1 MEDKNKMKVNA
12 GILIDFGNS
21 ETRMT
26 LLVNNKAKTIVLS
39 NKFAA
44 LESGY
49 SVPVEYDNDKTNVF
63 CVNGSYYACGAL
75 ADREFSGQLIRP
87 SSMQNKSE
95 QLVTEIS
102 LNLVLITAIAELAKG
117 SGLPVSEIEP
127 TFNIS
132 VLLPP
137 MEHDTHIEKMEE
149 LISSVKFVNSYM
161 PLEFNS
167 SVNISSVKVLPEG
180 VAAFFGVYYTEE
192 DGQLVE
198 VLENMTF
205 GSGNLLIIDIG
216 AGTTDVV
223 LIRDTELVL
232 DSKDTFNIGGNTVEG
247 QLKKLLRQKCGF
259 TPSDISSVVET
270 GELNDGNKKI
280 DVSSLVTSSKDMYS
294 KMLMTHIQSYLERM
308 SISMREVKGILVVG
322 GGSLPSMRDG
332 KVVSPAMSDVL
343 INYFKALSPNISLMN
358 TEEKNPRLLN
368 IQGLQYIHKYS

>member
-1 MEDKNKMKVNA
+1 MKVTA

-26 LLVNNKAKTIVLS
+26 LLVNNKSKTIVLS

-49 SVPVEYDNDKTNVF
+49 TVPLEYDNDKTNVI
-63 CVNGSYYACGAL
+63 CVNGSYYASGAL
-75 ADREFSGQLIRP
+75 ADREFAGQLIRP

-102 LNLVLITAIAELAKG
+102 YNMALITAIRELSVG
-117 SGLPVSEIEP
+117 SGLSVSEIEP

-137 MEHDTHIEKMEE
+137 MEHDIHIDTMKQ
-149 LISSVKFVNSYM
+149 LLKNVNSVTSYM
-161 PLEFNS
+161 PVEFTCP
-167 SVNISSVKVLPEG
+167 VKIDKVQVLPEG
-180 VAAFFGVYYTEE
+180 VAAFFGVYYTEQ
-192 DGQLVE
+192 DGGLVE
-198 VLENMTF
+198 VFENLAFST
-205 GSGNLLIIDIG
+205 GNVLILDIG

-223 LIRDTELVL
+223 MIKDTELVL
-232 DSKDTFNIGGNTVEG
+232 DSKDTFSLGGNTVEG
-247 QLKKLLRQKCGF
+247 QLRKLLRQKYGF
-259 TPSDISSVVET
+259 TPSDISSIVER
-270 GELNDGNKKI
+270 GELNDGNTVK
-280 DVSSLVTSSKDMYS
+280 DVSALVTSAKDMYS
-294 KMLMTHIQSYLERM
+294 KMLMTHIHGYLERM

-343 INYFKALSPNISLMN
+343 INYFKELSPNISLMN
-358 TEEKNPRLLN
+358 TEGKNPRLLN
-368 IQGLQYIHKYS
+368 IEGLQYIHKYS

>member
-1 MEDKNKMKVNA
+1 MKVNA